1 MQVTVYTQTL
11 SDIEARIGDRAKVG
25 QLVGNFNSLSM
36 MRVRV
41 RVRETATADAQG
53 GISFSS
59 STQDRVSSVQVPLL
73 EPASL
78 MQLPKGQAFALRE
91 GGQLWKLRIL
101 LPDAARNQLMPENI
115 AQITRINCRA
125 FRHGANLHHHCSGI
139 LNLAT

>member
-1 MQVTVYTQTL
+1 
-11 SDIEARIGDRAKVG
+11 VG

-36 MRVRV
+36 MRV

-78 MQLPKGQAFALRE
+78 IVVE
-91 GGQLWKLRIL
+91 Y
-101 LPDAARNQLMPENI
+101 
-115 AQITRINCRA
+115 
-125 FRHGANLHHHCSGI
+125 
-139 LNLAT
+139 